1 MTFEIKS
8 MLMRVAQLVRRHWM
22 SGLGL
27 LAAAIAFYAT
37 QQYAEDRVAQE
48 RTRLLPAGGLVEV
61 IVAARDLA
69 PGDLVSA
76 TTVAVRQIPR
86 QWALVESVNP
96 VDFDSIH
103 QLALTRSL
111 KAGQPITLD
120 HLRQAKASVSGLRL
134 DPGFRAVSISVDE
147 VSSVGG
153 LIQPGDR
160 VDLWAHVQIASVQD
174 PSSMISIAMDSA
186 GPPKQARLVAEN
198 LKVIATGAKTE
209 RSSQTAPE
217 GPPGMAAYSSITL
230 AVPEHIAAMVLGGTF
245 QGRLGIA
252 LRAGVPVSV
261 VSGPTKLSKK
271 RNKSDKDQLA
281 GHVEILMG
289 GIEGAAQ

>member
-1 MTFEIKS
+1 MKLKFIS
-8 MLMRVAQLVRRHWM
+8 IVMPGVQVFRRYWM
-22 SGLGL
+22 FGLGL
-27 LAAAIAFYAT
+27 AAAVLAFYAT
-37 QQYAEDRVAQE
+37 QQYAEERVAQE

-86 QWALVESVNP
+86 EWALAESVNP

-103 QLALTRSL
+103 QLALTRAA

-120 HLRQAKASVSGLRL
+120 HLRQARSSTSGLRL
-134 DPGFRAVSISVDE
+134 EPGFRAVSISVDE

-160 VDLWAHVQIASVQD
+160 VDLWAHAQIIPSQD
-174 PSSMISIAMDSA
+174 SSSMVSISTEPSS
-186 GPPKQARLVAEN
+186 PPKHARMVAEN
-198 LKVIATGAKTE
+198 LKVVATGAKTE
-209 RSSQTAPE
+209 RSGSSPQE
-217 GPPGMAAYSSITL
+217 GATGGALYSSITL
-230 AVPEHIAAMVLGGTF
+230 AVPEHIAAMVLGGQF

-252 LRAGVPVSV
+252 LRAGTNAASIV
-261 VSGPTKLSKK
+261 GPTKLSKK
-271 RNKSDKDQLA
+271 RSKADSEQLA
-281 GHVEILMG
+281 GPVEILVG
-289 GIEGAAQ
+289 GLEGVVQ